1 MIVAL
6 QLLLL
11 VLVGGFVLAPLIQ
24 LRGQR
29 IARETAAA
37 NQHRNVDERKTRLYR
52 QLVDLDFDRDSGKLS
67 AEDHARMREETM
79 EDVLRVLA
87 EEERLGLAP
96 AEGSPAAAATAAMGT
111 AAAPGRAAALSDQVE
126 KMIEEMKKR
135 RAASVE
141 GSQA

>member
-11 VLVGGFVLAPLIQ
+11 VLVGAFVLTPLIRF
-24 LRGQR
+24 RGQH
-29 IARETAAA
+29 ILRETSSA

-67 AEDHARMREETM
+67 ADDHARMREETM
-79 EDVLRVLA
+79 GEVLKVLA
-87 EEERLGLAP
+87 EEERLGLKP
-96 AEGSPAAAATAAMGT
+96 AFGSPAAAATASMGT
-111 AAAPGRAAALSDQVE
+111 AAAPGGAAAISDQVE

-141 GSQA
+141 GSKA

>member
-11 VLVGGFVLAPLIQ
+11 VLVGAFVLTPLIR
-24 LRGQR
+24 LRGQH
-29 IARETAAA
+29 ILRETASA

-67 AEDHARMREETM
+67 VEDHARMREETM
-79 EDVLRVLA
+79 ADVLRVLA
-87 EEERLGLAP
+87 EEERLGLKP
-96 AEGSPAAAATAAMGT
+96 ALGSPAAVATASMGT
-111 AAAPGRAAALSDQVE
+111 AAAPGGAAAVSDQVE